1 MPILFVGA
9 EMALCSVAWY
19 ISMVFVISVKCQTFC
34 YRLNWSESN
43 TYLKVLS
50 RGALQSVYNGF
61 GWILRSIETYG
72 YTPIF
77 VLKELAIVIATFG
90 LGKSPIGE
98 IERNRQHVEQ
108 IYDKL
113 EHFDWSRTRMQYS
126 CSLTSLRHI
135 FNAGLTFGDL

>member
-34 YRLNWSESN
+34 YRLNWSEVEHL
-43 TYLKVLS
+43 LKSFVTWCS
-50 RGALQSVYNGF
+50 AYNGF